1 MCVIDI
7 WRIAGRAGEWCG
19 KFDGLEV
26 PNLVPKYYFSKVE
39 EERKVQTLTSYPPKD
54 FIGGIRPFRRCILGV
69 CGNSRVSGAFFNLF
83 QNGAFLK
90 KPLLPFL
97 ITNTCQTVAVRIPSF

>member
-7 WRIAGRAGEWCG
+7 WRIAGQAGEWCG

-26 PNLVPKYYFSKVE
+26 PNLMPKYYFSKVE
-39 EERKVQTLTSYPPKD
+39 EEKSSNTHFISPKRLYWGNKA
-54 FIGGIRPFRRCILGV
+54 FSKMHFRSLREFACLRGV
-69 CGNSRVSGAFFNLF
+69 F
-83 QNGAFLK
+83 QSFSKRRFLK

-97 ITNTCQTVAVRIPSF
+97 ITNTCQTVAVRIPPF

>member
-7 WRIAGRAGEWCG
+7 WRIAGQAGEWCG

-39 EERKVQTLTSYPPKD
+39 E
-54 FIGGIRPFRRCILGV
+54 
-69 CGNSRVSGAFFNLF
+69 
-83 QNGAFLK
+83 
-90 KPLLPFL
+90 
-97 ITNTCQTVAVRIPSF
+97 